1 MKWPP
6 FKGFL
11 GLYSPK
17 YCLIWLK
24 LWPEVVSNKTNIVFQ
39 KSFKILNFESN
50 GTHPK
55 FTVLLYFGARFTARK
70 PKILL
75 KTRIFAK
82 TTYILRNI
90 KKWKP
95 QFPKKLL
102 YPCKIKQKKKIFFGP
117 TLSLNCPLSLLL
129 KAIINSNIS
138 YNTTIYLDVKFQL
151 LGICRSRIYPEE
163 TTTFLWFRTQLD
175 PFWGVWGQYLQ

>member
-1 MKWPP
+1 MERTQSLQ
-6 FKGFL
+6 FCSIL
-11 GLYSPK
+11 GPDLLPENQKYCWKLEFSPK
-17 YCLIWLK
+17 LPTSLEISKNESLSSPKNYFILVK
-24 LWPEVVSNKTNIVFQ
+24 LSK
-39 KSFKILNFESN
+39 
-50 GTHPK
+50 
-55 FTVLLYFGARFTARK
+55 
-70 PKILL
+70 
-75 KTRIFAK
+75 
-82 TTYILRNI
+82 
-90 KKWKP
+90 
-95 QFPKKLL
+95 
-102 YPCKIKQKKKIFFGP
+102 KKKIFFGP